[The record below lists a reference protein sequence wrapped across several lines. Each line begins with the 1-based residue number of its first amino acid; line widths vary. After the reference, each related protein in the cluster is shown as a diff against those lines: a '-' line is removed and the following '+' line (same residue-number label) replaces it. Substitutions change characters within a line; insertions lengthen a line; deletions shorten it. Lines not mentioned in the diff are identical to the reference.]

1 MFSTANVSRYTVYS
15 CLIKH
20 TETTSYHIF
29 AELNLKESTQESN
42 FFVPSA
48 NELSTLSDDSTSKSL
63 DETVQTNKPIGTEE
77 QIVTFTDSESIP
89 KTWDLFTLLDTG
101 GQPEFINMLPAINS
115 STAITF
121 VVLNISSG
129 KQCLHDSVIAQYKC
143 EGYNY
148 STEMFLN
155 IKYKIYQYAS
165 VKMSVIFSHSC
176 CNEER

>member
-1 MFSTANVSRYTVYS
+1 M
-15 CLIKH
+15 
-20 TETTSYHIF
+20 
-29 AELNLKESTQESN
+29 KESTQESN

-48 NELSTLSDDSTSKSL
+48 NKLSTLPDDSTSKSL
-63 DETVQTNKPIGTEE
+63 DENVQTNKPIGTEE
-77 QIVTFTDSESIP
+77 QMVTFTDSKCCESIP

-101 GQPEFINMLPAINS
+101 GQPEFINMLRAINS

-148 STEMFLN
+148 SKCSL
-155 IKYKIYQYAS
+155 KYTGQYAS

-176 CNEER
+176 CNEKR